1 MCSFKDRYDAVG
13 NLDSFFL
20 SQIEEYFHYALRV
33 TKINSQN
40 IGLTNLFKICKHI
53 KSIINF
59 IILTAFYGER
69 GDGVLFLC
77 TVRN

>member
-1 MCSFKDRYDAVG
+1 MIAVG

-20 SQIEEYFHYALRV
+20 SQVEEYFHYALRV
-33 TKINSQN
+33 IKINSKN
-40 IGLTNLFKICKHI
+40 TKLINLFKICKHI

-59 IILTAFYGER
+59 IILTTFYGER
-69 GDGVLFLC
+69 EDGVLSFC